1 MGTDDVWIVTIPA
14 NMKIEK
20 CVREL
25 VRDNN
30 EHAENTINNSCL
42 QENNVVYLDSKQE
55 TKKYYLTYNYLL
67 DCITVNED

>member
-25 VRDNN
+25 VIDDNN
-30 EHAENTINNSCL
+30 HAESIRNN
-42 QENNVVYLDSKQE
+42 QDNIIYLDSKQE
-55 TKKYYLTYNYLL
+55 TKKYYLTYNWLL
-67 DCITVNED
+67 DCIPVNED

>member
-1 MGTDDVWIVTIPA
+1 MSDDDVWIVTIPA

-25 VRDNN
+25 TIDDNK
-30 EHAENTINNSCL
+30 HVENTRNNKD
-42 QENNVVYLDSKQE
+42 NVVYFDSKQE

-67 DCITVNED
+67 DYIPINEV

>member
-1 MGTDDVWIVTIPA
+1 MSDDDVWIVTIPA

-25 VRDNN
+25 VIDDNK
-30 EHAENTINNSCL
+30 HVENTRNN
-42 QENNVVYLDSKQE
+42 QDNVVYFDSKQE

-67 DCITVNED
+67 DCIPINED

>member
-1 MGTDDVWIVTIPA
+1 MSDDDVWIVTIPA

-25 VRDNN
+25 AIDDNN
-30 EHAENTINNSCL
+30 HAENTRNN
-42 QENNVVYLDSKQE
+42 QDNVIYLDSKQE

-67 DCITVNED
+67 DCIPINED